1 MAKTV
6 IFNDNF
12 RYLLQSFMQLVYSVT
27 KAHKGLFLYAL
38 VLYRLPSSTH
48 PVDKSMQYAYN
59 SPDFT
64 YTSM

>member
-12 RYLLQSFMQLVYSVT
+12 RYLLQSFMQLVYSVN
-27 KAHKGLFLYAL
+27 KAHKGSFLQAL
-38 VLYRLPSSTH
+38 ALYRLPSSLH
-48 PVDKSMQYAYN
+48 PVDKSLQHAYN